1 MCHLKVLH
9 EILISKGQIQQ
20 LKSSLSTTRRHY
32 DCRCKHVL
40 SFQKFEN
47 QICQLMW
54 STHHNSSTQVIWWC
68 LYKTIMSLLIIQNK
82 DYINKGEMSSCRKLL
97 NDVSFG
103 SYFCYFLIYPLFM
116 FIIIS
121 FKVNILTQCCL
132 ACKSKGYHTVQNNT
146 KWAEA
151 RLTSSLNDQYVN
163 HSISDEQGGPTWIG
177 QWQSNFDGT
186 LQSNQIR
193 GSHD

>member
-1 MCHLKVLH
+1 MTVDASMFCLSRSLKTKFANWCGQLTIIQVL
-9 EILISKGQIQQ
+9 K
-20 LKSSLSTTRRHY
+20 
-32 DCRCKHVL
+32 
-40 SFQKFEN
+40 
-47 QICQLMW
+47 
-54 STHHNSSTQVIWWC
+54 VIWWC

-163 HSISDEQGGPTWIG
+163 HSISNEQGGPTWIG